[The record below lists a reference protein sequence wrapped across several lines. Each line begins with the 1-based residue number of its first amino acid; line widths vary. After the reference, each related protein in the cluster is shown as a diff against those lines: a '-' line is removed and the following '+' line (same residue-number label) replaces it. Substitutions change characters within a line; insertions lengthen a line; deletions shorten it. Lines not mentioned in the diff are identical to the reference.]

1 MTHDAPPT
9 DATPPDQ
16 DPATAAP
23 GDASLPQGAEMLT
36 GHCYDG
42 IQEYDNPTPAWWTWI
57 FVGSTVFAVIYL
69 FFVFAAGDEL
79 SPHGYYRRA
88 YVANVEKKFG
98 ELGELEPDAQ
108 TLVDYMDNEQ
118 WMAFA
123 ASTFKTNC
131 TGCHG
136 ADGEGLSGPN
146 LTDDYYKNIVN
157 IEDIATVVRDGAA
170 GGAMPPHETR
180 LHPNEIVLVSSY
192 VASLRGKSVAGLPP
206 EGEEAPPW
214 DAE

>member
-1 MTHDAPPT
+1 MSEQPLHD
-9 DATPPDQ
+9 D
-16 DPATAAP
+16 
-23 GDASLPQGAEMLT
+23 SLPKGAEEIT

-57 FVGSTVFAVIYL
+57 FIGSVVFAVIYL

-79 SPHGYYRRA
+79 SPHGQYRRA

-98 ELGELEPDAQ
+98 ELGELEPDAA
-108 TLVDYMDNEQ
+108 TLIEYMDNEQ

-123 ASTFKTNC
+123 GNVFKTNC
-131 TGCHG
+131 IACHG
-136 ADGEGLSGPN
+136 ADGEGISGPN
-146 LTDDYYKNIVN
+146 LTDHFYKNVTT
-157 IEDIATVVRDGAA
+157 IEDIARVVRDGAA
-170 GGAMPPHETR
+170 NGAMPPHETR

-192 VASLRGKSVAGLPP
+192 VASLRGKGAQGRPA

-214 DAE
+214 SAE

>member
-1 MTHDAPPT
+1 MSEPTPKHDV
-9 DATPPDQ
+9 
-16 DPATAAP
+16 
-23 GDASLPQGAEMLT
+23 LPQGAEKLT

-57 FVGSTVFAVIYL
+57 FVASVIFAVIYL
-69 FFVFAAGDEL
+69 FFVLAAGDEL

-146 LTDDYYKNIVN
+146 LTDDYYKNIVE
-157 IEDIATVVRDGAA
+157 IEDIARIVRDGAA

-192 VASLRGKSVAGLPP
+192 VASLRGKNLPGNAP
-206 EGEEAPPW
+206 EGDEAPPW
-214 DAE
+214 NPE